1 LAARPFPVAVVATA
15 AAPVDFG
22 ATTQHAPGMALFW
35 RVFLVNAALLIAGAL
50 ALALT
55 PISVSSEIRL
65 IQAAV
70 LAAGVVIMLVANLLL
85 LRPLFAPLERLARRM
100 EDLDV
105 LRAVRR
111 VPATSAGEI
120 GALERS
126 FNRMIERLEAE
137 RRQAGTRA
145 LRAREDERQRIARGL
160 HDEVGQTM
168 TGVLFLLKQL
178 AQSSPAAQPAALE
191 EAQQAVRANLEE
203 VRRIAQELRPEVLD
217 HFGLSSALSNLA
229 RAFERR
235 TSIAVER
242 QIDAQLAPLDPD
254 AELVLYR
261 VAQESLTNVAR
272 HSEAT
277 RTLLALSRN
286 GDSLILRV
294 ADNGRG
300 FDSVH
305 VEGGGLRGIREN
317 ALIVGGALAIM
328 PSPMGGVEVRLE
340 VPAVKVS

>member
-1 LAARPFPVAVVATA
+1 MGATPHFAA
-15 AAPVDFG
+15 G
-22 ATTQHAPGMALFW
+22 ATTVDFAYTAPHAPGMALYW
-35 RVFLVNAALLIAGAL
+35 RVFLVNAALLVAGVL
-50 ALALT
+50 VLALT
-55 PISVSSEIRL
+55 PVSVSAQIRL
-65 IQAAV
+65 AQAVV
-70 LAAGVVIMLVANLLL
+70 LAVGVVIMLVANLLL

-105 LRAVRR
+105 LRALRP
-111 VPATSAGEI
+111 VPATGAGEI

-145 LRAREDERQRIARGL
+145 LRAREEERQRIARGL

-178 AQSSPAAQPAALE
+178 AQAGSAGQRAALE
-191 EAQQAVRANLEE
+191 EAQQAVRTNLEE

-217 HFGLSSALSNLA
+217 HFGLSSALSYLA

-235 TSIAVER
+235 TGIAVER
-242 QIDAQLAPLDPD
+242 RIDGPLAPLDPD

-277 RTLLALSRN
+277 RALLALSGN
-286 GDSLILRV
+286 GDSLVLRV

-317 ALIVGGALAIM
+317 ALIVGGALAIK
-328 PSPMGGVEVRLE
+328 PSPMGGVEIRLE
-340 VPAVKVS
+340 VPAAKAS

>member
-1 LAARPFPVAVVATA
+1 
-15 AAPVDFG
+15 
-22 ATTQHAPGMALFW
+22 MALFW
-35 RVFLVNAALLIAGAL
+35 RVFLVNAALLVAGVL
-50 ALALT
+50 VLALT
-55 PISVSSEIRL
+55 PISVSAQIRL
-65 IQAAV
+65 AQAVV
-70 LAAGVVIMLVANLLL
+70 LAVGVVLMLVANLLL

-105 LRAVRR
+105 LRTVRP
-111 VPATSAGEI
+111 VPATGAGEI

-145 LRAREDERQRIARGL
+145 LRAREEERQRIARGL

-168 TGVLFLLKQL
+168 TGVLFLLKKL
-178 AQSSPAAQPAALE
+178 AQGSSAGQPGALE
-191 EAQQAVRANLEE
+191 EAQRAVRTNLEE
-203 VRRIAQELRPEVLD
+203 VRRIAQELRPELLD
-217 HFGLSSALSNLA
+217 HLGLSSALSNLA

-242 QIDAQLAPLDPD
+242 RIDGRLAPLDPD

-277 RTLLALSRN
+277 RVLLALSDK
-286 GDSLILRV
+286 GDTLVLRV

-305 VEGGGLRGIREN
+305 IEGGGLRGIREN
-317 ALIVGGALAIM
+317 ALIVGGALAIK
-328 PSPMGGVEVRLE
+328 PSPMGGVEIRLE
-340 VPAVKVS
+340 VPAAKAS